1 MSDKACRSS
10 EVATKDRC
18 ATLSVDRLAGIL
30 GRLRIVARVFRV
42 APLNDQQD
50 FASSAHLHVLRTG
63 RVLVEVAGSS
73 TVIPAPAAILL
84 PQAES
89 HRITPVDGPC
99 DLASAQIDLGG
110 IANPLAQAL
119 PTIQSLDL
127 QNDSHGPQLKAV
139 LDILIDEAQQAH
151 CGHQVVMDR
160 LAEAALVL
168 ILRQS
173 MEDAQGIGLLAGLA
187 HPQLAVALTAMHDH
201 PGSAWTLES
210 LAETAGLS
218 RSVFADTFH
227 HVVGLPPGQYLSG
240 WRMALAR
247 TALERGDSIKRVAR
261 DVGYA
266 SPAALSRAFSRHF
279 GTTAR
284 SVIKVGV

>member
-1 MSDKACRSS
+1 MSDKVCRSS
-10 EVATKDRC
+10 TETAEDRC

-30 GRLRIVARVFRV
+30 GRLRMVARVFRV
-42 APLNDQQD
+42 APLPEKLD
-50 FASSAHLHVLRTG
+50 FDPCAHLHVLRSG
-63 RVLVEVAGSS
+63 QVLVEVAGMSK
-73 TVIPAPAAILL
+73 TVTSPAAILL

-89 HRITPVDGPC
+89 HAITPVDGPC
-99 DLASAQIDLGG
+99 DLASARIDLGG

-119 PTIQSLDL
+119 PAIQSLDL

-139 LDILIDEAQQAH
+139 LDILLDEAQQAH

-201 PGSAWTLES
+201 PGTAWTLES

-227 HVVGLPPGQYLSG
+227 QVVGLPPGQYLSA

-279 GTTAR
+279 GSNAR
-284 SVIKVGV
+284 TVIKAER

>member
-1 MSDKACRSS
+1 MSANNCRSS
-10 EVATKDRC
+10 NIVSGDSC

-30 GRLRIVARVFRV
+30 ARLRLTARVFRTQTLTQTEEFN
-42 APLNDQQD
+42 AR
-50 FASSAHLHVLRTG
+50 AHLHVLRSG
-63 RVLVEVAGSS
+63 RVQVRVGGSS
-73 TVIPAPAAILL
+73 AVIDAPAAILL
-84 PQAES
+84 PQSVPHWIEPLQGA
-89 HRITPVDGPC
+89 C
-99 DLASAQIDLGG
+99 DLASAHIDLGG

-119 PTIQSLDL
+119 PAVHSLDL
-127 QNDSHGPQLKAV
+127 LGDAQGRQLKV
-139 LDILIDEAQQAH
+139 ILDLLFAEAEQRH

-173 MEDAQGIGLLAGLA
+173 METAEGIGLLAGLA
-187 HPQLAVALTAMHDH
+187 HPHLALALTAMHDR
-201 PGSAWTLES
+201 PGADWTLES

-247 TALERGDSIKRVAR
+247 DALERGEAIKRVAR

-279 GTTAR
+279 GVNAR
-284 SVIKVGV
+284 TLLKADR